1 MILYLYLLLPWY
13 TYPPMAHNSPVQI
26 VRCGRGSSL
35 FRGNLSGQEIQTKN
49 TGKVVARRVKE
60 PIAVYTR

>member
-1 MILYLYLLLPWY
+1 MVHVSSYGE
-13 TYPPMAHNSPVQI
+13 HNSPVQI

-35 FRGNLSGQEIQTKN
+35 FRGNLSGQDIQTKN
-49 TGKVVARRVKE
+49 AAKVVAWRVKE